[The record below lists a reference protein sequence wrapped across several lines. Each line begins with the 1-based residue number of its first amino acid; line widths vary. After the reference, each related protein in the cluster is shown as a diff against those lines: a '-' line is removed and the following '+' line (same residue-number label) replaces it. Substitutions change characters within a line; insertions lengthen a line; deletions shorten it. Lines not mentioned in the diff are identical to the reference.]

1 MAIECAIE
9 IDYDTEEQ
17 ARNVAR
23 SISLDNGKYA
33 DAHVAGSKLIVR
45 CSASSTPS
53 MLHTIEDL
61 LACIK
66 VADQLVRGRVD
77 EESDP
82 EALPDLDG

>member
-1 MAIECAIE
+1 VAIECAIE
-9 IDYDTEEQ
+9 IDYDSEEQ

-33 DAHVAGSKLIVR
+33 DSQVHGNKLIVR
-45 CSASSTPS
+45 CNASSTPS

-66 VADQLVRGRVD
+66 VADQLVRGRIA
-77 EESDP
+77 EGSDP
-82 EALPDLDG
+82 DALADLDG